1 MPHAGIRV
9 YGGYWIVTVRAP
21 ADAVAPGFVA
31 TTVAGSRPC
40 TLSQSSFDKKR
51 HHSYADGIAFTHF
64 HQK

>member
-21 ADAVAPGFVA
+21 DAVAPGFVA
-31 TTVAGSRPC
+31 TTGTGSRPS
-40 TLSQSSFDKKR
+40 TPLQSSFDKKR